1 MRPRSHRCLP
11 PCHARRGREE
21 NPVMRTSMAFALIL
35 AVVLVLAPLTAA
47 PVIAQGATPLRVV
60 LPTDRTVLPISEP
73 TYPHSTV
80 FDVRNATPPP
90 RFEVKAPANAPNV
103 LVVLIDDMGFGQSSA
118 FGGPISDADG
128 GSPGQQ
134 RTALQRV
141 PYHGALL

>member
-80 FDVRNATPPP
+80 FDVPTDTPPP
-90 RFEVKAPANAPNV
+90 RVHVKAPP
-103 LVVLIDDMGFGQSSA
+103 DDTSHRA
-118 FGGPISDADG
+118 VA
-128 GSPGQQ
+128 
-134 RTALQRV
+134 
-141 PYHGALL
+141 

>member
-60 LPTDRTVLPISEP
+60 LPTDRTVLQHHPKGGRSEEH
-73 TYPHSTV
+73 TSELQSR
-80 FDVRNATPPP
+80 FDIVCRLLPEKKKFN
-90 RFEVKAPANAPNV
+90 RIKAIITKP
-103 LVVLIDDMGFGQSSA
+103 
-118 FGGPISDADG
+118 
-128 GSPGQQ
+128 
-134 RTALQRV
+134 
-141 PYHGALL
+141 